1 MEVMPTSNVFFP
13 YTAVLALL
21 KKTINSFSQQYG
33 EGDKLELKGKE
44 ESKWGRVNSGMN

>member
-21 KKTINSFSQQYG
+21 GKKNKINSFSQQYG
-33 EGDKLELKGKE
+33 EGNKLELKAKE
-44 ESKWGRVNSGMN
+44 ESK